1 MMVDKSFDAEPL
13 DVNMAT
19 ADELAQLPGVG
30 QALAERIV
38 AGRPYEHVDDLS
50 RVSGLGASTLEG
62 FKDQV
67 KAAARPSHQEPARRR
82 DTPSAAAA
90 PVPTYSKR
98 QVAGLLAMSVIL
110 SIFLSIGL
118 TLATL
123 LGINGTLDIGRSR
136 AVQDLQSQSGQLAN
150 QAQVLQGRLDAVDQ
164 RVQSLQGLTGRM
176 SQVETRTSAL
186 ADEVQAARADA
197 QRLSQQVDDLEM
209 TARGLE
215 QRQARQES
223 VFQALADLLAPWA
236 STSAPTTTPPSTPT
250 PGG

>member
-1 MMVDKSFDAEPL
+1 
-13 DVNMAT
+13 
-19 ADELAQLPGVG
+19 
-30 QALAERIV
+30 
-38 AGRPYEHVDDLS
+38 
-50 RVSGLGASTLEG
+50 
-62 FKDQV
+62 
-67 KAAARPSHQEPARRR
+67 
-82 DTPSAAAA
+82 
-90 PVPTYSKR
+90 
-98 QVAGLLAMSVIL
+98 
-110 SIFLSIGL
+110 L